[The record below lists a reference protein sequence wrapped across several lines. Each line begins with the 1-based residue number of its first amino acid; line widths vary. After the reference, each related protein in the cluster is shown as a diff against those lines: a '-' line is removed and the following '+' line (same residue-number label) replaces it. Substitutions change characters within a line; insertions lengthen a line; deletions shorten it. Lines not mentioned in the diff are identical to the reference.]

1 MSDPPALSRESRW
14 LRLGGIGLILAVTGA
29 SVLFE
34 NTTQPFGQ
42 LRSGDRSHLTWIALF
57 ILVAV
62 NLFTLGLV
70 LLLAGLR
77 QFSLRTNVQ
86 ARRGALARIGAAN
99 LLLLCF
105 AVTLMDREGPGR
117 GGIRGEID
125 DLWRG
130 VPILVAFMLLLHA
143 GIQRFRSGWRHEART
158 AEEVLAADPRKPVL
172 YLRSFTVDDQLLL
185 SAPGRWAW
193 LARLF
198 TYTATVGP
206 EQELAFIMERVGPVV
221 AIGKPGERLPELGAA
236 RRYAGDDE
244 WRQVVGNFMDDSA
257 LVVIRAGETAN
268 VWWETEEAFT
278 RCAPE
283 RVILVALGSPKSLAT
298 FDRRFT
304 ERFGKPSAPAPR
316 PRPWM
321 PDLLRRLFAKGFTIG
336 KVIFFDQDG
345 TPHEEPLLYLSTWW
359 GFFLS
364 PYRPYRDS
372 LQGAFKTVFAALGLR
387 TAAKRT
393 LTTAVLLALFGG
405 GFGLHHFYTGDRRR
419 GVRYLALCWLG
430 VPMLLG
436 WIDAVRLA
444 LLDDAQF
451 QARLKV
457 S

>member
-1 MSDPPALSRESRW
+1 MSDAPALSRESRW
-14 LRLGGIGLILAVTGA
+14 LRLGGIGLILAVTTA
-29 SVLFE
+29 SVVLE
-34 NTTQPFGQ
+34 NTTHPLEQ
-42 LRSGDRSHLTWIALF
+42 LQSGDRTNLTWIALVIF
-57 ILVAV
+57 VAV

-77 QFSLRTNVQ
+77 ELSLRTNVR
-86 ARRGALARIGAAN
+86 ARRGALARMGAAN

-105 AVTLMDREGPGR
+105 AVTLMDREGPGP

-125 DLWRG
+125 ALWRG

-185 SAPGRWAW
+185 STPGRWAW

-206 EQELAFIMERVGPVV
+206 EQELAFIMEQVGPVV

-236 RRYAGDDE
+236 RRYVGDDE
-244 WRQVVGNFMDDSA
+244 WRQVVGAFMDDSA

-283 RVILVALGSPKSLAT
+283 RIILVALGSPKSLTT
-298 FDRRFT
+298 FDQRFT
-304 ERFGKPSAPAPR
+304 ERFGKPSAPAPQR
-316 PRPWM
+316 AWM
-321 PDLLRRLFAKGFTIG
+321 PDPLRRLYAKGFTIG
-336 KVIFFDQDG
+336 KVIFFDQHAA
-345 TPHEEPLLYLSTWW
+345 PHEEPLFYLSTWW

-364 PYRPYRDS
+364 PYRPYRDP
-372 LQGAFKTVFAALGLR
+372 LQAAFRTVFAALGLTR
-387 TAAKRT
+387 PAPKRT

-405 GFGLHHFYTGDRRR
+405 GFGLHHFYTGERRK
-419 GVRYLALCWLG
+419 GLRYLALCWLG

-444 LLDDAQF
+444 LLDESQF
-451 QARLKV
+451 QARLKAG
-457 S
+457 